1 MEYVLQRWLRYVLAR
16 RQPGDTTSWRDVVWT
31 MRDPAPTSVSDLAR
45 FRQWKPERQAEALE
59 LLERAASNPWKP
71 FYCTLPGCDGAPHP
85 NSDSWN
91 HPHARQDQ
99 RPPNWHGEWL
109 TWLISSG
116 RGAGKTFTGSHLINR
131 LSERVPNIA
140 LIGATGP
147 DLRETMIEGPSGILA
162 TAPPGKMPEWN
173 PSRKRLTWPNG
184 AVARGF
190 SGEEPDRIRGANNGA
205 AWVDEPAHIDQ
216 IEEVWK
222 QLKLTL
228 RDKGDRPH
236 IIATTTPKPTKW
248 MKALIADPNTITTR
262 VSTYVNLGNLN
273 DVFRQTVLESF
284 EGTRFGRQELYG
296 EVLEDVEGSLWKAGF
311 FLHITEDRVPDL
323 ERIVVAVDPA
333 GSANARSDE
342 TGIIV
347 LGVADRRIYV
357 LADRTGKYSPSGWAK
372 ATLSAAEDFD
382 ADAIVVEKNYG
393 GDMVRNTIDKEIDA
407 MPGILA
413 PRIIE
418 VDSRRGKQL
427 RAEPIVAMYEKGR
440 VIHVSGK
447 DRSDLV
453 ELEDEQTQWVPGKG
467 ASPNRIDALVHGATE
482 LGKAFLP
489 ASIATPSSVLAGL
502 RVPTAAG

>member
-1 MEYVLQRWLRYVLAR
+1 
-16 RQPGDTTSWRDVVWT
+16 
-31 MRDPAPTSVSDLAR
+31 MRNQAPPAVSDLAR
-45 FRQWKPERQAEALE
+45 FRQWKPERQAEAFE
-59 LLERAASNPWKP
+59 LLERAKANTWKP
-71 FYCTLPGCDGAPHP
+71 FYCTRKGCDGSPHLDDE
-85 NSDSWN
+85 NWA

-99 RPPNWHGEWL
+99 RPPRWDGDWL

-131 LSERVPNIA
+131 LVARVPNIA
-140 LIGATGP
+140 LVGATGP

-184 AVARGF
+184 AVARGY
-190 SGEEPDRIRGANNGA
+190 SGEEPDRIRGGNNGA
-205 AWVDEPAHIDQ
+205 AWVDEPAHIDL

-248 MKALIADPNTITTR
+248 MKALIADEATITTR
-262 VSTYVNLGNLN
+262 VSTYANLN
-273 DVFRQTVLESF
+273 NLNAVFRQTVMESF

-296 EVLEDVEGSLWKAGF
+296 EVLEDVEGSLWKAGM
-311 FLHITEDRVPDL
+311 FLHLAEDRVPDL

-347 LGVADRRIYV
+347 LGIADKRIYV

-372 ATLSAAEDFD
+372 TTLSTAEEFS

-393 GDMVRNTIDKEIDA
+393 GDMVRNTIEKEA
-407 MPGILA
+407 ESTPGLLT
-413 PRIIE
+413 PRIIT

-440 VIHVSGK
+440 VVHVSGK

-453 ELEDEQTQWVPGKG
+453 ALEDEQTQWVPGQG

-482 LGKAFLP
+482 LGKAFMP
-489 ASIATPSSVLAGL
+489 VAMATPSSVLSGL
-502 RVPTAAG
+502 RVPIAAG